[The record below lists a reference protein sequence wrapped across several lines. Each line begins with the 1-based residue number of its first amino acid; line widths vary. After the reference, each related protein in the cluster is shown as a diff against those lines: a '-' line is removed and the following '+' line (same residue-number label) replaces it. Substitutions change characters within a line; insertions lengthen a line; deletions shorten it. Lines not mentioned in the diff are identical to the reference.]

1 MLRAAVAGLADA
13 ELDRRP
19 SDGGWTPRE
28 VVHHVADSEMTSA
41 IRLRRLIA
49 EDEPLIVGYDGDE
62 FARRLH
68 YADRPIAPALAAV
81 EAARAT
87 TAQIL
92 HGLTEAEWARM
103 GTHSDSGTYGV
114 QRMARDLCRPL
125 RRSRRPDPRSA
136 EAARRGS
143 PVVDTRR
150 GAHPYDPVPEHA
162 PTPRRAGTPSGPDP
176 TPDGHAEPARPRDT
190 PKYRRRSV
198 ASSPSCWRRA
208 SGRG

>member
-1 MLRAAVAGLADA
+1 MTMDADRRSSLVARYEAGPGVLRAAVAGLTDA

-49 EDEPLIVGYDGDE
+49 EESPLIVGYDGDE

-68 YADRPIAPALAAV
+68 YADRPIRPALAAV

-92 HGLTEAEWARM
+92 HRLTESEWARM
-103 GTHSDSGTYGV
+103 GTHSESGKYGV
-114 QRMARDLCRPL
+114 GVWLETYAVHCD
-125 RRSRRPDPRSA
+125 
-136 EAARRGS
+136 
-143 PVVDTRR
+143 
-150 GAHPYDPVPEHA
+150 EHA
-162 PTPRRAGTPSGPDP
+162 NQIRAALAGD
-176 TPDGHAEPARPRDT
+176 
-190 PKYRRRSV
+190 
-198 ASSPSCWRRA
+198 
-208 SGRG
+208 